1 LRRRLPNMSTE
12 HDKSAAGEARLPENQ
27 DVSFEPQDVRAT
39 PILQFLA
46 YLGVG
51 IVLSYF
57 LVLGVYR
64 GLTGLWDSQYV
75 PPPPSRTEASPPLP
89 PEPRLQGMPGHL
101 LDPQHDWRDMVKDD
115 TDANNKLGWVDE
127 RSGIAQIPVSEAMKL
142 IVEKG
147 LPAVPAAPVEKK
159 KEK

>member
-1 LRRRLPNMSTE
+1 MSTE
-12 HDKSAAGEARLPENQ
+12 HDRSAAEEGRVPENQ
-27 DVSFEPQDVRAT
+27 DVSFEPQDVRAA
-39 PILQFLA
+39 PMLKFLG

-64 GLTGLWDSQYV
+64 GLTGLWDSKYV
-75 PPPPSRTEASPPLP
+75 PPPPSRTEKGPPMP

-101 LDPQHDWRDMVKDD
+101 LDPQHDWRDKLKED
-115 TDANNKLGWVDE
+115 TDANNKLRWVDD
-127 RSGIAQIPVSEAMKL
+127 RNGIAQIPVSDAMKL
-142 IVEKG
+142 IVAEG
-147 LPAVPAAPVEKK
+147 LPAVPAEKK

>member
-1 LRRRLPNMSTE
+1 MSTE
-12 HDKSAAGEARLPENQ
+12 EHKSAAADGGVPENA
-27 DVSFEPQDVRAT
+27 DVSFEARDVASTSILKFMAT
-39 PILQFLA
+39 
-46 YLGVG
+46 LGVG

-64 GLTGLWDSQYV
+64 SLTNLWNSRYV
-75 PPPPSRTEASPPLP
+75 PPPPSRTDKGAPMP

-101 LDPQHDWRDMVKDD
+101 LDPQHDWRDKVKED
-115 TDANNKLGWVDE
+115 TDANNQLGWVDQQ
-127 RSGIAQIPVSEAMKL
+127 SGIAQIPVSDAMKL

-147 LPAVPAAPVEKK
+147 LPTQPAAPAEKM